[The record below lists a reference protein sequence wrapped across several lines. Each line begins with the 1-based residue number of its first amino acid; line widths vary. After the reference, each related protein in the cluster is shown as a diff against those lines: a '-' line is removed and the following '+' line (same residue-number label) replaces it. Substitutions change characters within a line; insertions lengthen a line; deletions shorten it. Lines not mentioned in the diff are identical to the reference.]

1 MMPNTDL
8 LPLPVTEAAVGRR
21 TYSHRPMVEH
31 SPPPKPQGD
40 SEPCPG
46 LHPSGLRTRIWAA
59 TIWAATIRA
68 ATILCVTI
76 LGAMLLSAVIAGAM
90 TLGAMALG
98 VMALDAMTLG
108 AISLS
113 ACSHSATNGSQSR
126 PTRNASIG
134 LPQPPTTATRSP
146 SQ

>member
-21 TYSHRPMVEH
+21 AYSHRPLVEH

-46 LHPSGLRTRIWAA
+46 LHPSGLRTR
-59 TIWAATIRA
+59 IWAATIRA

-113 ACSHSATNGSQSR
+113 ACSHSATNGSPSR

-134 LPQPPTTATRSP
+134 LPQPPTTETRSP